1 MKRKITGDRVFLAVC
16 YLLLGM
22 VALLILLP
30 IINMIAISVSEQ
42 APVIS
47 GKVKFWPMGFQTVA
61 YQYVIGSKQF
71 FSSLC
76 VSLFVTLVGSALA
89 VICSVLVAY
98 PLSKQR
104 LPGRKIFLLIF
115 IFTMMFNGGIIPSYL
130 LIRKLNLINSMWA
143 LILPPMVNVYNLLIV
158 KNYLESL
165 PEALE
170 EAAKIDGASQMRIL
184 FSVVLPMAK
193 PVLATVFMF
202 FVVSYWNSYFDA
214 KMYITE
220 RELMPIQQYLQSVIF
235 EAQSPDGGFSM
246 SSEQIANVAPR
257 SIINATVVC
266 SMIPM
271 LVLYPSLQKFFA
283 KGATVG
289 AVKG

>member
-1 MKRKITGDRVFLAVC
+1 MKSKGDKILVLCC
-16 YLLLGM
+16 Y
-22 VALLILLP
+22 VLLIGTAIIIILP
-30 IINMIAISVSEQ
+30 ILNLVAVSVSDQ
-42 APVIS
+42 GAVVS
-47 GKVKFWPMGFQTVA
+47 GQVRFLPKGFQADA
-61 YQYVIGSKQF
+61 YEYVVSSKQF
-71 FSSLC
+71 FYSLA

-89 VICSVLVAY
+89 VICSVLAAY
-98 PLSKQR
+98 PLSKKNI
-104 LPGRKIFLLIF
+104 PGRKALLLIF

-130 LIRKLNLINSMWA
+130 LIMKLNMINSIWS
-143 LILPPMVNVYNLLIV
+143 LILPQLVSVYNLLIV

-170 EAAKIDGASQMRIL
+170 EAAKIDGASQIRIL
-184 FSVVLPMAK
+184 RSVVLPMAK

-220 RELMPIQQYLQSVIF
+220 RRMMPMQQYLQAIIF
-235 EAQSPDGGFSM
+235 EAQSPAGDFALSAGERMKAAS
-246 SSEQIANVAPR
+246 Q

-266 SMIPM
+266 AMIPM
-271 LVLYPSLQKFFA
+271 LILYPALQKFFA